1 MRKARWLIGSANPET
16 KPAIYTE
23 AAVAAVAKELV
34 DARISEK
41 FT

>member
-1 MRKARWLIGSANPET
+1 MRKARWLIGSTNPET

-23 AAVAAVAKELV
+23 AAVAKELV